1 MFKQQSA
8 RIIETLIANPNLSS
22 KEVADE
28 LGLNYNS
35 IRGRISE
42 LKKSKVLEV
51 NDESEYTFVGSWWKK
66 ILKTGTTKNA
76 VIGGNESLWAYTFE
90 AGQTEA
96 PDQYEFL
103 KRKIIKEFG
112 VTIPRG
118 GYDFEEVNDIQ
129 VEATA
134 TYPLYEIGAGVSLD

>member
-1 MFKQQSA
+1 MFKQQKQ
-8 RIIETLIANPNLSS
+8 IITDYVSKNPNKSAKQVS
-22 KEVADE
+22 TE

-35 IRGRISE
+35 VRGRISE
-42 LKKSKVLEV
+42 LKKSKILAV
-51 NDESEYTFVGSWWKK
+51 NDNSEYTFVGSWWKK

-76 VIGGNESLWAYTFE
+76 VVGGNESLWAYTFE
-90 AGQTEA
+90 AGANEE
-96 PDQYEFL
+96 PDRYVFL
-103 KRKIIKEFG
+103 IRKIIKEFG